1 MTLRHERHLVTGP
14 ERKELTMTTVRI
26 IGPGRAG
33 RSFASAF
40 AAAGVEV
47 RDILGRA
54 DDVSSAAAG
63 VDVLL
68 LTVPDQAIAGVASAV
83 RPVPCTVVAHCS
95 GALGLEVL
103 APHERVAALHPLV
116 TLPDPAIGAARLGSG
131 GYFAVAGD
139 QAVIDLVLELGG
151 RTLVIPADSR
161 AGYHAAACM
170 ASNHLVALLGQV
182 QRVAASVGLP
192 LEAFLPLARGALD
205 DVGRLGPAAAL
216 TGPVARG
223 DLTTIERH
231 RQVLDPAELGG
242 YDAGVA
248 LARRLVTAGRQR

>member
-1 MTLRHERHLVTGP
+1 
-14 ERKELTMTTVRI
+14 MTTVRI
-26 IGPGRAG
+26 IGHGRAG
-33 RSFASAF
+33 TSFATAF
-40 AAAGVEV
+40 GAAGVEV
-47 RDILGRA
+47 RGLLGRA
-54 DDVSSAAAG
+54 DDVFSAAAD

-68 LTVPDQAIAGVASAV
+68 LAVPDQAVVDVAWAV
-83 RPVPCTVVAHCS
+83 SPVPGTVVAYCS

-116 TLPDPAIGAARLGSG
+116 TLPDPATGAERLGSG

-139 QAVIDLVLELGG
+139 QAIVDLVHALGG
-151 RTLVIPADSR
+151 KALVIPAQAR
-161 AGYHAAACM
+161 AAYHAAACM

-182 QRVAASVGLP
+182 QRVAATVGLP

-205 DVGRLGPAAAL
+205 DVSRLGPAAAL
-216 TGPVARG
+216 TGPVSRG

-242 YDAGVA
+242 YDAGVD
-248 LARRLVTAGRQR
+248 LARRLVIAGRQG

>member
-1 MTLRHERHLVTGP
+1 
-14 ERKELTMTTVRI
+14 MTTVRI

-33 RSFASAF
+33 RSFALAF

-47 RDILGRA
+47 RDLLGHA
-54 DDVSSAAAG
+54 DDVSSAAVD

-68 LTVPDQAIAGVASAV
+68 LAVPDQAVAGVAWAV
-83 RPVPCTVVAHCS
+83 RPVPSTVVAHCS

-116 TLPDPAIGAARLGSG
+116 TLPDPAVGAARLGSG

-139 QAVIDLVLELGG
+139 QAVTELVVALGG
-151 RTLVIPADSR
+151 RTLAIPADAR
-161 AGYHAAACM
+161 ARYHAAACM

-182 QRVAASVGLP
+182 QRVAASLGLP
-192 LEAFLPLARGALD
+192 LEAFLPLAQGALD

-231 RQVLDPAELGG
+231 RQVLDPTELGG
-242 YDAGVA
+242 YDAGVD

>member
-1 MTLRHERHLVTGP
+1 VTGP
-14 ERKELTMTTVRI
+14 ERRELTMTKVRI

-33 RSFASAF
+33 QSFAHAL
-40 AAAGVEV
+40 AAAGIEV
-47 RDILGRA
+47 RDLLGRA
-54 DDVSSAAAG
+54 DDVASAATG

-68 LTVPDQAIAGVASAV
+68 LTVPDQAIAAVASTV
-83 RPVPCTVVAHCS
+83 RPVPSTVVMHCS

-116 TLPDPAIGAARLGSG
+116 TLPDPLIGAERLGSG
-131 GYFAVAGD
+131 GYFVVAGD
-139 QAVIDLVLELGG
+139 QAVTDLVGVLGG
-151 RTLVIPADSR
+151 RTLVIPANAR

-182 QRVAASVGLP
+182 QRVAASIGLP
-192 LEAFLPLARGALD
+192 LEAFLPLAQGALE

-248 LARRLVTAGRQR
+248 LARQLVTAGGQR